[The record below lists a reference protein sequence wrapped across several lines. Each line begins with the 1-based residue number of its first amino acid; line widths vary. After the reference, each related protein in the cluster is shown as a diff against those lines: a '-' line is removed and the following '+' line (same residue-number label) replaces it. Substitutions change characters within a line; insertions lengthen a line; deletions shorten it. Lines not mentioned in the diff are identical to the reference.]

1 MLWYKAWLETRLRFF
16 IGLGLLLFMACG
28 VTFEYRAVQQLMPL
42 AESMRTDSGFVGRAI
57 QQAIAVEST
66 YRGFVWYQ
74 WFRQNLSQTWMLFA
88 LIIGTGGLS
97 PHRGA
102 LYTLSMP
109 VSRARLVAVRAG
121 TGLAELFTMA
131 IVPSLLLPILAV
143 LGGQSYPL
151 GDAIV
156 HALCV
161 FVGGSAVF
169 GLTVLFSTEFSDAWT
184 PAILSGVVITVLGI
198 MEFVPALEPY
208 GLFHTMAA
216 ESYFSGNGLPWGGLI
231 VSAVA
236 AALLLWAAA
245 GNLRRRDL

>member
-42 AESMRTDSGFVGRAI
+42 ARSMQNDGSMLGRVI
-57 QQAIAVEST
+57 QQAVAIEST

-102 LYTLSMP
+102 LFTLSMP
-109 VSRARLVAVRAG
+109 VSRARLVGVRAG
-121 TGLAELFTMA
+121 TGLGELFVLA
-131 IVPSLLLPILAV
+131 LVPSMFLPLVALIGNQHYAM
-143 LGGQSYPL
+143 

-161 FVGGSAVF
+161 FFGGSAVF
-169 GLTVLFSTEFSDAWT
+169 GLTVLFSTEFGDAWT
-184 PAILSGVVITVLGI
+184 PAILSGVVITVLGL
-198 MEFVPALEPY
+198 MEFVPPLEPY

-216 ESYFSGNGLPWGGLI
+216 ESYFRGDGLPWAGLAG
-231 VSAVA
+231 SAVA
-236 AALLLWAAA
+236 AALLLYAAA
-245 GNLRRRDL
+245 HNLRRRDL